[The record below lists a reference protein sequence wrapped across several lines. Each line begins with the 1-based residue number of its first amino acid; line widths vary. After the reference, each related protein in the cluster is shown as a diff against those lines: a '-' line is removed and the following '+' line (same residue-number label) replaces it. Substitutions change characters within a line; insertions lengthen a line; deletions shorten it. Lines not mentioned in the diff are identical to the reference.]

1 MDIDLERVYN
11 LVMDAVCAE
20 DVFGELI
27 DPKGPSEPGM
37 ILQSVYDKLHQAV
50 NPDLYKFSPDDKEL
64 ATEASL
70 RLDKFFERAKER
82 LAEGIYGLK
91 RQRPSLKTPTHLAFK
106 TQKREYYIGE
116 PIAEGTI
123 STVYDG
129 ECALRDEFAGRVAI
143 KIVDKTADNELALRE
158 ARILRLL
165 HAGNGP
171 QRKHLPVLLDRFQTS
186 DSQVGL
192 IFRYIE
198 QSQDMYAVRENPLHG
213 NGVDQK
219 HMVWMLN
226 RTLSAIGYAHSLGI
240 VHGNIEPSHLMVRG
254 EDHNVFLL
262 DWSWAAVSP
271 VNTGDQFKIYTEH
284 FSAPEVKR
292 KKMPHPTSDIYS
304 IGKCMIYI
312 VGGDVETNEMPDSV
326 EPKLQRYLKYL
337 VTDSMVQRPHDAWSE
352 WQFLD
357 KLVRE
362 LWGKKKFIP
371 FSTKC

>member
-1 MDIDLERVYN
+1 MDSDLERAYN
-11 LVMDAVCAE
+11 LVMDAVRAE
-20 DVFGELI
+20 DIFGELI
-27 DPKGPSEPGM
+27 DPKGTSEPGV

-82 LAEGIYGLK
+82 VTEGIYGLQ

-106 TQKREYYIGE
+106 TVKREYYIGE

-158 ARILRLL
+158 ARILKLL

-198 QSQDMYAVRENPLHG
+198 QSQDMYAIRENPLYR
-213 NGVDQK
+213 NGVDRK

-254 EDHNVFLL
+254 EDHNVFLI

-271 VNTGDQFKIYTEH
+271 VKTSDQFKIYTEH
-284 FSAPEVKR
+284 FSAPEVKQ
-292 KKMPHPTSDIYS
+292 KKLPHPASDIYS
-304 IGKCMIYI
+304 IGKCMIYV
-312 VGGDVETNEMPDSV
+312 VGGNVETNEMPDSV

-337 VTDSMVQRPHDAWSE
+337 VTDSMVQRPHNAWDE
-352 WQFLD
+352 WRFLD

-362 LWGKKKFIP
+362 LWGDKHFIP